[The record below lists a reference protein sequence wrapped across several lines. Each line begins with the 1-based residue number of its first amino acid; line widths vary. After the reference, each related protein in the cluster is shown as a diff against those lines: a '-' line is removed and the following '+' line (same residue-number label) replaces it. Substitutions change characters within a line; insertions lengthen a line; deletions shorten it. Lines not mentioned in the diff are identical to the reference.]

1 MFHHLHVHTE
11 YSALDGICKVTEY
24 AKFLKDAGYSAA
36 VMTDHG
42 NINGTINFMSACAE
56 NGLKAII
63 GCEFYVAA
71 DYKDKEKERH
81 HITILAKS
89 KKGYQNLCKLC
100 SIASLE
106 GFYYKPRIDMGLL
119 CENSEGLIA
128 LSGCTSG
135 VLSRPFLEEKREQMF
150 KNLQMLKDAFGPD
163 FYLEIMPID
172 FEPQKKLNLELL
184 KLSKTYKIK
193 LAATNDAHYI
203 CEKDA
208 KFQEMILCIGDKK
221 LMSDPTRFQLDVK
234 TLYLANQKEMQT
246 MFTKFHPTLPASA
259 VVSALDTTGE
269 IVDKCEAYTLK
280 GANVMPKVNLR
291 GKYKTSEDHLRA
303 LVKAGMT
310 EKGFDKKKEYT
321 ARLKEEMSQI
331 TEKGYTDY
339 FLLVRD
345 LILWARTQDI
355 LVGPGRGSSA
365 GSLVCFLL
373 GITGID
379 PIIHGT
385 LFFRFIDPNRSDL
398 PDIDIDFEDYR
409 RQEVKD
415 YLIKK
420 YGRENVADIGTFGK
434 LKGKLVLT
442 DLCRIYGVPVW
453 ESNEVKKYILERSSA
468 DARASYTVEDA
479 FNQFDVCKKFKVKYP
494 QIVEAAAKLE
504 GQIKQYGISAAGV
517 LITDRPVI
525 DYCPMDA
532 RGADKTPCSGYD
544 YRNIGYMGLLKMDI
558 LGINF
563 LTVINKTLHT
573 IKEKYKKDIDL
584 FNLNLHDK
592 AIYKMIAEKE
602 CVGIFQFETPVMN
615 KIAKEIHI
623 DNFDELTACNALVRP
638 GPFRSGSTGAYVKKK
653 QGKQKI
659 TFLHPILKTITEE
672 TLGELLYQEQ
682 VMLMVREI
690 GGFDW
695 KDTNIIRRCM
705 SKSEGVERMQK
716 YEGIFVEGAKE
727 KGFTEEA
734 ARRIWKETSF
744 YGAWSF
750 NKSHAVAYSVIS
762 YWCAYL
768 KYYYHNEYM
777 LNFINYSTNEHRVFA
792 AVREFKASGYNL
804 TSPKAN
810 CPSAKMI
817 IVKGKEVHIGLEHVK
832 GFGEKVVEE
841 LLSVRAKNLKEWTA
855 KVTKKT
861 INSRIK
867 KILVNIGYFDCWEK
881 STGKLNKFFNLTYD
895 KEKEPIEKIEWEY
908 ERCPIIYCDNLLK
921 QYEDFLKDK
930 FHKDL
935 IWDSLE
941 NIDAGEESDQKGN
954 WVLMKGVMDGIN
966 LKNKEY
972 NTGKGGKG
980 LEIGRQDIEAGASQ
994 RYCVSDFFD
1003 GTGYLR
1009 ISFYPEVYKRYER
1022 EIWAAKKST
1031 AVIFRGTIGPDRIYV
1046 KDFINICTWKK
1057 SGFTDKTFADK
1068 LKGGIRTQQQIDCVI
1083 KDIVKAID
1091 KSYPVQVDSLREHQ
1105 AKNGLMAF
1113 AQLSF
1118 EDIKIELVIWAQA
1131 YNRWKPLFQVGS
1143 KISIRFSSFKEGK
1156 FYLDQQTGKVEK
1168 IKREVFA

>member
-11 YSALDGICKVTEY
+11 YSALDGICKISEY
-24 AKFLKDAGYSAA
+24 TAFLKGAGYSAA
-36 VMTDHG
+36 IMTDHG
-42 NINGTINFMSACAE
+42 NINGAINFMSACSE

-71 DYKDKEKERH
+71 NYKDKEKERN
-81 HITILAKS
+81 HITILAKNRI
-89 KKGYQNLCKLC
+89 GYQNLCKLC
-100 SIASLE
+100 SIASLD
-106 GFYYKPRIDMGLL
+106 GFYYKPRIDLNLL
-119 CENSEGLIA
+119 CENSEGLIV

-135 VLSRPFLEEKREQMF
+135 ILSKPFLEGKRDQMF
-150 KNLQMLKDAFGPD
+150 ANLKILKETFGDD

-172 FEPQKKLNLELL
+172 FEPQAKLNKELL
-184 KLSKTYKIK
+184 KISKTYKIK
-193 LAATNDAHYI
+193 LVATNDAHYI
-203 CEKDA
+203 YEKDA

-221 LMSDPTRFQLDVK
+221 LMSDPTRFQLSVK
-234 TLYLANQKEMQT
+234 TLYLASQSEMEK
-246 MFTKFHPTLPASA
+246 MFKQFHPDIPQTTIKA
-259 VVSALDTTGE
+259 ALQETSS

-280 GANVMPKVNLR
+280 GANIMPKVNLK

-303 LVKAGMT
+303 LVKSGMI

-321 ARLKEEMSQI
+321 ARLKEEMLQI

-345 LILWARTQDI
+345 LIAWARSKDI

-365 GSLVCFLL
+365 GSLVCYLL

-379 PIIHGT
+379 PIVHGT

-415 YLIKK
+415 YLVKK
-420 YGRENVADIGTFGK
+420 YGRENIADIGTFGK

-442 DLCRIYGVPVW
+442 DLCRIYGVPAW

-468 DARASYTVEDA
+468 DARASFTIEDA
-479 FNQFDVCKKFKVKYP
+479 FSQFDVCKKFKAKYP
-494 QIVEAAAKLE
+494 HIVEAAAKLE
-504 GQIKQYGISAAGV
+504 GQIKQFGISAAGV
-517 LITDRPVI
+517 LITDKPVTN
-525 DYCPMDA
+525 YCPMDA

-544 YRNIGYMGLLKMDI
+544 YRNIGYMGLLKMDV

-563 LTVINKTLHT
+563 LTIINKTLHT
-573 IKEKYKKDIDL
+573 IKEKHKKNIDL
-584 FNLNLHDK
+584 FSLNLHDT

-653 QGKQKI
+653 QGKQEIKY
-659 TFLHPILKTITEE
+659 LHPILKKITEE

-695 KDTNIIRRCM
+695 KDTNIIRKAM
-705 SKSEGVERMQK
+705 SKSEGVEVMQK
-716 YEGIFVEGAKE
+716 YESQFIKGACE
-727 KGFTEEA
+727 KGFSDETA
-734 ARRIWKETSF
+734 KRIWKETSF

-762 YWCAYL
+762 YWCAWL
-768 KYYYHNEYM
+768 KYYYKNEYM

-792 AVREFKASGYNL
+792 AVREFKASGYSL
-804 TSPKAN
+804 TSPKAD
-810 CPSAKMI
+810 CPSEKMV
-817 IVKGKEVHIGLEHVK
+817 IVKGKEVHIGLTHVK
-832 GFGEKVVEE
+832 GFGEKVIED
-841 LLSVRAKNLKEWTA
+841 LLRVKAKNLKEWTA
-855 KVTKKT
+855 GITKKV

-881 STGKLNKFFNLTYD
+881 SKTKLDKYFNLTYD

-908 ERCPIIYCDNLLK
+908 ERCSIIYCDNLLK

-935 IWDSLE
+935 QWDLLE
-941 NIDAGEESDQKGN
+941 NIDAGEESEQKGN
-954 WVLMKGVMDGIN
+954 IVLVKGVMDKIN

-972 NTGKGGKG
+972 SGTKGKG
-980 LEIGRQDIEAGASQ
+980 EQDYGRIDIEAGSSQ

-1009 ISFYPEVYKRYER
+1009 ISFYPEVYKRYEK
-1022 EIWAAKKST
+1022 EIWAAKKT
-1031 AVIFRGTIGPDRIYV
+1031 TPVIIRGTVGPDRIYV
-1046 KDFINICTWKK
+1046 KDFINITQWKR
-1057 SGFTDKTFADK
+1057 SGSTDQAFADK
-1068 LKGGIRTQQQIDCVI
+1068 LKGGIRNQLQIEELI
-1083 KDIVKAID
+1083 KEMVKNID
-1091 KSYPVQVDSLREHQ
+1091 KPYPVKIETLREHN
-1105 AKNGLMAF
+1105 AKNGIMAF
-1113 AQLSF
+1113 ASVSF
-1118 EDIKIELVIWAQA
+1118 DDVKVELVIWAQA
-1131 YNRWKPLFQVGS
+1131 YNRWKPLLQAGKDV
-1143 KISIRFSSFKEGK
+1143 SIRFSSYKEGK
-1156 FYLDQQTGKVEK
+1156 FYLDQQTGKVDK
-1168 IKREVFA
+1168 IK

>member
-24 AKFLKDAGYSAA
+24 AKFLKDAGYEAA
-36 VMTDHG
+36 IMTDHG
-42 NINGTINFMSACAE
+42 NINGAVNFMSACADQ
-56 NGLKAII
+56 GLKAII
-63 GCEFYVAA
+63 GCEFYVALNH
-71 DYKDKEKERH
+71 KDKEKERN
-81 HITILAKS
+81 HITILAKN
-89 KKGYQNLCKLC
+89 KEGYQNLCKLC
-100 SIASLE
+100 TAASLE
-106 GFYYKPRIDMGLL
+106 GFYYKPRIDIGLL
-119 CENSEGLIA
+119 QENSEGLIA
-128 LSGCTSG
+128 LSGCTAG
-135 VLSRPFLEEKREQMF
+135 LLSKPIVDGKRDLLF
-150 KNLQMLKDAFGPD
+150 KNLQALMEIFKND
-163 FYLEIMPID
+163 FYLEVMPID
-172 FEPQKKLNLELL
+172 FDQQRKINLELL
-184 KLSKTYKIK
+184 KIAKTYKLK
-193 LAATNDAHYI
+193 LVATNDAHYI
-203 CEKDA
+203 NEKDS

-221 LMSDPTRFQLDVK
+221 LMSDPTRFQFSVK
-234 TLYLANQKEMQT
+234 TLFLASRDEMIK
-246 MFTKFHPTLPASA
+246 MFEKFHPSFP
-259 VVSALDTTGE
+259 VPEVCKALDTTGE
-269 IVDKCEAYTLK
+269 IVGKCEAYTLK

-303 LVKAGMT
+303 LVKAGMI
-310 EKGFDKKKEYT
+310 EKGFDKKKAYT
-321 ARLKEEMSQI
+321 ERLKEEMGQI

-339 FLLVRD
+339 FLLVCD
-345 LILWARTQDI
+345 LINWAKAQDI

-365 GSLVCFLL
+365 GSLVCFLI
-373 GITGID
+373 GITGVD
-379 PIIHGT
+379 PLVHDT

-409 RQEVKD
+409 REEVKD

-420 YGRENVADIGTFGK
+420 YGRENVANIGTFGK

-442 DLCRIYGVPVW
+442 DLCRIYGVPTW
-453 ESNEVKKYILERSSA
+453 ESNEVKKYILDRSSA

-517 LITDRPVI
+517 LITDKPVTN
-525 DYCPMDA
+525 YCPMDA
-532 RGADKTPCSGYD
+532 RGADKTHCSGFD
-544 YRNIGYMGLLKMDI
+544 WRNIGYMGLLKMDI

-563 LTVINKTLHT
+563 LTIINKTLHT
-573 IKEKYKKDIDL
+573 KLGKGTIGDKVDL
-584 FNLNLHDK
+584 FSLDLKDK
-592 AIYKMIAEKE
+592 AVYKMIAEQD
-602 CVGIFQFETPVMN
+602 CVGLFQFETPVMN

-623 DNFDELTACNALVRP
+623 DNFKELTACNALVRP

-653 QGKQKI
+653 QGKQAIKY
-659 TFLHPILKTITEE
+659 LHPILKEITEE

-682 VMLMVREI
+682 VMMMVRRI
-690 GGFDW
+690 GKFNW
-695 KDTNIIRRCM
+695 KDTNIIRKAM
-705 SKSEGVERMQK
+705 AKSEGVEVMQK
-716 YEGIFVEGAKE
+716 YEIQFIKGAKE
-727 KGFTEEA
+727 NEFTEEA
-734 ARRIWKETSF
+734 AKRIWKETSF

-750 NKSHAVAYSVIS
+750 NKSHAVAYSIIS
-762 YWCAYL
+762 YWCAWL
-768 KYYYHNEYM
+768 KHYYYDEYM
-777 LNFINYSTNEHRVFA
+777 LNFINYSSNEHRVFA
-792 AVREFKASGYNL
+792 AVRDFKAKGYTL
-804 TSPKAN
+804 TSPKAD

-817 IVKGKEVHIGLEHVK
+817 IIKGKEVHIGLEHVK

-841 LLSVRAKNLKEWTA
+841 LLGVRAKNLKEWTE
-855 KVTKKT
+855 KITKKT

-881 STGKLNKFFNLTYD
+881 SKVKLDKFFNLTYD
-895 KEKEPIEKIEWEY
+895 KDKELIEKIEWEY

-935 IWDSLE
+935 VWDTLE
-941 NIDAGEESDQKGN
+941 GIDAGEESEQKGN

-1031 AVIFRGTIGPDRIYV
+1031 PVIFRGTIGPDRIYV
-1046 KDFINICTWKK
+1046 KDFINIATWKK
-1057 SGFTDKTFADK
+1057 SGLTDQAFADK
-1068 LKGGIRTQQQIDCVI
+1068 LKGGIRTQQQIDSVI
-1083 KDIVKAID
+1083 NDIVKEID
-1091 KSYPVQVDSLREHQ
+1091 KNYPVQVDSLREHQ

-1118 EDIKIELVIWAQA
+1118 EDIKVELVVWAQA
-1131 YNRWKPLFQVGS
+1131 YTRWKQLLQAGS
-1143 KISIRFSSFKEGK
+1143 KIKIRFSSFKEGK
-1156 FYLDQQTGKVEK
+1156 FYLDQQTGKVEC
-1168 IKREVFA
+1168 IK